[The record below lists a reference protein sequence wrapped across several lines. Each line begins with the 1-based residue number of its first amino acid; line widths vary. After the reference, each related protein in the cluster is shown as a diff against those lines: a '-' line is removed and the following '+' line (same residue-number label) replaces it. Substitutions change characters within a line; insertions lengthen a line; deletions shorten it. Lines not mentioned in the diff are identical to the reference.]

1 MTINRIIGIKPEIIP
16 YLPQTDY
23 DFSCQLK
30 KVFVGKNVKVSFVS
44 EDGLVHDTV
53 SGNLKSAVV
62 KAQNLGYIKYNL
74 VILNIDG
81 DIYFFKDGEITTTVV
96 SDKIEGVLESIK
108 VLKDTDDKI
117 KPDGNI

>member
-16 YLPQTDY
+16 YLPQADY

-81 DIYFFKDGEITTTVV
+81 DIYFFKDGEVTATVA